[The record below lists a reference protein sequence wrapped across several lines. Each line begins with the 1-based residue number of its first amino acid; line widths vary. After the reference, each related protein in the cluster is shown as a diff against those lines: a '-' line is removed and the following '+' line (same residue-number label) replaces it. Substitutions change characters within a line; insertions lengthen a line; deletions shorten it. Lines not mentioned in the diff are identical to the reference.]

1 MQRTFVKKQIFR
13 KNLLTNEATGDNIYK
28 LSARNASGAILEN
41 DTENEKQEN
50 SRFGRVEILFMLGA
64 LARIGDKREGL
75 NKRV

>member
-1 MQRTFVKKQIFR
+1 
-13 KNLLTNEATGDNIYK
+13 LTNDPSSGNIYK

-50 SRFGRVEILFMLGA
+50 SRFGRVEILFMLGT
-64 LARIGDKREGL
+64 LARHGDEREGL

>member
-13 KNLLTNEATGDNIYK
+13 KNLLTNEGAGDNIYK
-28 LSARNASGAILEN
+28 LSARNADSAILEN

-50 SRFGRVEILFMLGA
+50 SRFGRVEILFMLWA
-64 LARIGDKREGL
+64 LARIGDEREGL

>member
-50 SRFGRVEILFMLGA
+50 SRFGKELRNCLCSGRWRVTGMNGK
-64 LARIGDKREGL
+64 D
-75 NKRV
+75 

>member
-13 KNLLTNEATGDNIYK
+13 KNLLTNEATGGNIYK

-50 SRFGRVEILFMLGA
+50 SRFGKELRYCSCSGRWRVTGMNGK
-64 LARIGDKREGL
+64 D
-75 NKRV
+75 

>member
-1 MQRTFVKKQIFR
+1 MQWTFVKKQIFR
-13 KNLLTNEATGDNIYK
+13 KSLLTNEATGDNIYK

>member
-13 KNLLTNEATGDNIYK
+13 KNLLTNEGAGDNIYK

-50 SRFGRVEILFMLGA
+50 SRFGKELRYCLCSGRWRVAGMNGK
-64 LARIGDKREGL
+64 D
-75 NKRV
+75 

>member
-13 KNLLTNEATGDNIYK
+13 KNLLTNEGAGDSIYK
-28 LSARNASGAILEN
+28 LSARNAGGAILEN

-50 SRFGRVEILFMLGA
+50 SRFGRVEILIMLGA

>member
-13 KNLLTNEATGDNIYK
+13 KNLLTNEGAGDNIYK

-50 SRFGRVEILFMLGA
+50 SRFGKELRNCLCSGRWRA
-64 LARIGDKREGL
+64 LRMNGKD
-75 NKRV
+75 

>member
-1 MQRTFVKKQIFR
+1 MERRRKTPNRADEREEVLRNRFFE

-50 SRFGRVEILFMLGA
+50 SRFG
-64 LARIGDKREGL
+64 KS
-75 NKRV
+75 

>member
-13 KNLLTNEATGDNIYK
+13 KNLLTNEGAGDNIYK

-50 SRFGRVEILFMLGA
+50 SRFGRVEKLFVLGT
-64 LARIGDKREGL
+64 LARHGDEREGL